1 MLLKHVDD
9 STGIYIWDTC
19 VYMMHISS
27 ISVVYSCVIPKSL
40 FCIRWL
46 YSIYVTKTCRLDLRT
61 LLRALRVLHSMIWCH
76 NLTIISHEQLLLDFM
91 DNSCFCYSSPA
102 AIFEYVLRKKKE
114 NLHYCL
120 VVSMWGFFFF
130 FMWLFYFFI
139 FLLWNTVL
147 QFKIGII
154 FCVSGFTC

>member
-1 MLLKHVDD
+1 MC
-9 STGIYIWDTC
+9 TWCIYLPFPSCTLASYQNPFF
-19 VYMMHISS
+19 VF
-27 ISVVYSCVIPKSL
+27 YS
-40 FCIRWL
+40 RWL

-102 AIFEYVLRKKKE
+102 AIFEYVLRKKEE

-130 FMWLFYFFI
+130 FLCGYFI
-139 FLLWNTVL
+139 FLFFSSETLFYSWRLVL
-147 QFKIGII
+147 YFVYLVLHVKIFVMFNHSLI
-154 FCVSGFTC
+154 